1 LDDQTLTFGLED
13 DRIVDDLT
21 GSEWDV
27 LGRAVGGPLKGRQL
41 APVVSVNHFWFLTMM
56 TDDVP
61 VTLEQGRQ
69 LVMQRLDEDGS
80 RLSPEQVADWAGE
93 ASSET
98 WVDATTGSI
107 ISLSFHLVGVEKPSD
122 LSNPD
127 VLQSPELR
135 MSVRAE

>member
-27 LGRAVGGPLKGRQL
+27 LGRAVGGPL
-41 APVVSVNHFWFLTMM
+41 
-56 TDDVP
+56 
-61 VTLEQGRQ
+61 EGRQ
-69 LVMQRLDEDGS
+69 LVMQPLDENGS

-107 ISLSFHLVGVEKPSD
+107 ISLSFHLVGVERPTD
-122 LSNPD
+122 LFNPD